1 MTDKY
6 LLYLYDLPRDT
17 VTSIKISE
25 LLKKEVKE
33 TSFEPPQIRRDANK
47 PFYTAVLK
55 FNEPNDFK
63 NAVEKFKYFEFEGK
77 QCRALPFDKDL
88 LGSNRINTNKNNV
101 FVKRLP
107 DNMTSKDLDQVFSD
121 NVGKVKSAK
130 VSINGDYSSRKYGFV
145 CF

>member
-1 MTDKY
+1 MADKY

-55 FNEPNDFK
+55 FNDANDFK
-63 NAVEKFKYFEFEGK
+63 SAVEKFKYFDFEGR

-88 LGSNRINTNKNNV
+88 LGSNRINTNKNNI
-101 FVKRLP
+101 FVKRIP
-107 DNMTSKDLDQVFSD
+107 DNMTSKDLD
-121 NVGKVKSAK
+121 
-130 VSINGDYSSRKYGFV
+130 
-145 CF
+145 